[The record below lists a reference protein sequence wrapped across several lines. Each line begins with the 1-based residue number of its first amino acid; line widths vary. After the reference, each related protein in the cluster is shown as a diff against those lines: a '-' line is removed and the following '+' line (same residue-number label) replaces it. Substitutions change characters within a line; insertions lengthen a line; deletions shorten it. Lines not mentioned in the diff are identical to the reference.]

1 VISVVIPVKNG
12 GDDLVRCLD
21 ALARQRVAD
30 EVEVVVVD
38 SGSTD
43 GSIEVARER
52 GARVH
57 EIPPQEFNHGATR
70 NLGAELARGDV
81 LVFISQDAEPLGEEW
96 LARLVAPLSDDD
108 RIAGAYGRQLAR
120 EDAVPPERYFL
131 DFLYGPSPRTQ
142 QIADASQISMEST
155 LFSNANSAMRR
166 TLWNRFRFADDIIMS
181 EDQDWSRRV
190 LLDGWRIAYQPD
202 AVVRHSHPY
211 TIGSA
216 FRRFFD
222 SGVSADRAYLAAER
236 SNRALRSAAL
246 RYLRGEL
253 GWLARSGQA
262 RWIPYASVYELA
274 KLAGLVLGARHRRLP
289 LWLKLRC
296 TMNPSY
302 WTGDRRLAGGA
313 ET

>member
-1 VISVVIPVKNG
+1 MISVVIPVKDG

-21 ALARQRVAD
+21 AIARQQVGD

-43 GSIEVARER
+43 GSVEVAREH

-57 EIPPQEFNHGATR
+57 EIPPEEFNHGATR

-108 RIAGAYGRQLAR
+108 RIGGAYGRQLAR

-142 QIADASQISMEST
+142 QVADASQISMEST

-166 TLWNRFRFADDIIMS
+166 ELWDRFRFADDIIMS

-190 LLDGWRIAYQPD
+190 LLAGWWIAYEPD

-302 WTGDRRLAGGA
+302 WTAERRLARGA
-313 ET
+313 

>member
-1 VISVVIPVKNG
+1 VISVVIPVKDG

-21 ALARQRVAD
+21 AIARQRVAD
-30 EVEVVVVD
+30 EVEVLVVD
-38 SGSTD
+38 SGSAD
-43 GSIEVARER
+43 GSVEVARER

-57 EIPPQEFNHGATR
+57 EIPPEEFNHGATR
-70 NLGAELARGDV
+70 NLGVELARGDV

-96 LARLVAPLSDDD
+96 LARLIAPLADDD

-142 QIADASQISMEST
+142 QVAHASQISMEST
-155 LFSNANSAMRR
+155 LFSNANSAVRR
-166 TLWNRFRFADDIIMS
+166 ELWDRFRFAEDIIMS

-190 LLDGWRIAYQPD
+190 LLDGWRIAYEPG

-262 RWIPYASVYELA
+262 RWIPYTSVYELA
-274 KLAGLVLGARHRRLP
+274 KLAGLALGARHRRLP

-302 WTGDRRLAGGA
+302 WSGDRRPARGA
-313 ET
+313 